1 VRAVPAP
8 VAARRARV
16 AVAVLFAANGAT
28 LAGAVTRYPDIKAA
42 LGLSNTALGAAVGAY
57 WVGALLVGAVA
68 GVLVA
73 RLGSARV
80 AWAAT
85 VLAGLALLVTG
96 AAQTWLLLA
105 AALFVAGG
113 ADAVADVA
121 ENAQA
126 LRAERLYGRSI
137 LNSLHAMWSVG
148 AVTGGAVGAA
158 PPRSRSRSSR
168 TSAPWPRRWSWR
180 RWPSPAGCCPATTTA
195 RCRRPRPP
203 CPSSPLPC
211 GPGPPGPRGSPGQH
225 PRRPATARPDRTPV
239 ASSPG
244 WRSRWSCSVPVSCA
258 AQVMEDTGATWSA
271 VYLRTELG
279 AAAGLAG
286 LGFVALQGAQT
297 VGRLLADGLVTRW
310 GDAACA
316 RVGAAVAGTAM
327 AAALALAD
335 PVVTV
340 VAFGVVGLGIGT
352 IIPAAMRAADA
363 VPGLRPGTGLTAV
376 STVLRAGGLVA
387 APLIG
392 AVADATS
399 LRLALGLVPLLA
411 LVVVLLAG
419 ALRGGHGGG
428 QTKTAAV
435 HRCSSA

>member
-1 VRAVPAP
+1 
-8 VAARRARV
+8 
-16 AVAVLFAANGAT
+16 
-28 LAGAVTRYPDIKAA
+28 
-42 LGLSNTALGAAVGAY
+42 
-57 WVGALLVGAVA
+57 
-68 GVLVA
+68 
-73 RLGSARV
+73 
-80 AWAAT
+80 
-85 VLAGLALLVTG
+85 
-96 AAQTWLLLA
+96 
-105 AALFVAGG
+105 
-113 ADAVADVA
+113 
-121 ENAQA
+121 
-126 LRAERLYGRSI
+126 
-137 LNSLHAMWSVG
+137 MWSVG
-148 AVTGGAVGAA
+148 AVTGGALGAGAA
-158 PPRSRSRSSR
+158 ALEVPVLAHLGAVAA
-168 TSAPWPRRWSWR
+168 TVVLAALVVARRLL
-180 RWPSPAGCCPATTTA
+180 PGHDDGVVTAAATALPEQPAGLRPEAWGRPEAPPPAGA
-195 RCRRPRPP
+195 
-203 CPSSPLPC
+203 
-211 GPGPPGPRGSPGQH
+211 GQA
-225 PRRPATARPDRTPV
+225 PARPGRLLARVALPV
-239 ASSPG
+239 VVLGAVACP
-244 WRSRWSCSVPVSCA
+244 
-258 AQVMEDTGATWSA
+258 AQVMEDVGGTWSA

-310 GDAACA
+310 GDVVCA

-327 AAALALAD
+327 AVALALAD